1 MTSLGLVVFGLFIF
15 ELTSLFFLSRTITS
29 SLSHILYRVSG
40 SHRFSVI
47 ALAILLLPGT
57 IIHELS
63 HILMAGVLLVHVGEM
78 DFLPQSSGNEVRL
91 GSAEIG
97 VTDPFRRALIGVAP
111 LIIGTSII
119 LSSLWFFNQ
128 FSNIY
133 LHAITLFMIFEI
145 GNTMFSSKKDMEG
158 FFALLTALIVVSI
171 VIFTAIYFL
180 KIAIPYQSI
189 AQTIFTQGFID
200 FFTQANI
207 YLLIPIGIDLAV
219 FGLAAFMKKTM
230 VTLGR

>member
-1 MTSLGLVVFGLFIF
+1 MTGSGLLVLGLFIF
-15 ELTSLFFLSRTITS
+15 ELIFLFFLSRKITS
-29 SLSHILYRVSG
+29 SLSHIFYRISG

-63 HILMAGVLLVHVGEM
+63 HILMAGMLLVHVGEM
-78 DFLPQSSGNEVRL
+78 DFLPQSNGNEVRL

-97 VTDPFRRALIGVAP
+97 ITDPFRRALIGVAP
-111 LIIGTSII
+111 LIIGTAII

-145 GNTMFSSKKDMEG
+145 GNTMFSSQKDMEG
-158 FFALLTALIVVSI
+158 FFALIAALVVVGI

-180 KIAIPYQSI
+180 KIAIPYQLI
-189 AQTIFTQGFID
+189 AESIFTKGFID
-200 FFTQANI
+200 FLSQANL
-207 YLLIPIGIDLAV
+207 YLLIPIGIDLSV
-219 FGLAAFMKKTM
+219 FTIAALMRKTM
-230 VTLGR
+230 VTLAR

>member
-1 MTSLGLVVFGLFIF
+1 MIGLGILTLGLFIF
-15 ELTSLFFLSRTITS
+15 ELTLLFFLSRKITS
-29 SLSHILYRVSG
+29 ALSSVFYRISG
-40 SHRFSVI
+40 SHKFSVI
-47 ALAILLLPGT
+47 ALAVLLLPGT

-63 HILMAGVLLVHVGEM
+63 HILMAGMLLVHVGEM
-78 DFLPQSSGNEVRL
+78 DFLPQSNGNEVRL

-97 VTDPFRRALIGVAP
+97 LTDPFRRALIGVAP
-111 LIIGTSII
+111 LIIGTAII

-145 GNTMFSSKKDMEG
+145 GNTMFSSQKDMEG
-158 FFALLTALIVVSI
+158 FLALMAALVVVSI

-189 AQTIFTQGFID
+189 AEAIFTKGFIN
-200 FFTQANI
+200 FLTQANI
-207 YLLIPIGIDLAV
+207 YLLIPVGIDLAV
-219 FGLAAFMKKTM
+219 FTLGALMKKTV